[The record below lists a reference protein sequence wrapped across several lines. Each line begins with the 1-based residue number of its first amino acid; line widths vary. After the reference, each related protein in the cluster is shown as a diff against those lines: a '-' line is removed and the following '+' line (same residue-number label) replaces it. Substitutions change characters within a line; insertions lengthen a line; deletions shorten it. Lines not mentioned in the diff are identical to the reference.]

1 MTKDMTNINIYVYKS
16 LMIHSE
22 DITNI
27 NKYVNK
33 SQIINFQGN
42 NKYHQICLQILTMHL
57 HSKDMFLESIPVR
70 GWRTFNLWIKDPQ
83 IKVEGDEEIF
93 HCLSSKYL

>member
-1 MTKDMTNINIYVYKS
+1 
-16 LMIHSE
+16 MIHSE
-22 DITNI
+22 DMTNR

-33 SQIINFQGN
+33 SQIMNFQEK
-42 NKYHQICLQILTMHL
+42 NKYQQMCLQILTMHL

-83 IKVEGDEEIF
+83 IKVEGNEEIF
-93 HCLSSKYL
+93 HCLSSRYL

>member
-1 MTKDMTNINIYVYKS
+1 
-16 LMIHSE
+16 MIHSE
-22 DITNI
+22 DMTNI
-27 NKYVNK
+27 NKYVFK

-42 NKYHQICLQILTMHL
+42 NKYQQTCLQILTMHV

-83 IKVEGDEEIF
+83 IKVEGDEELFTVYLQNIF
-93 HCLSSKYL
+93 RGAD